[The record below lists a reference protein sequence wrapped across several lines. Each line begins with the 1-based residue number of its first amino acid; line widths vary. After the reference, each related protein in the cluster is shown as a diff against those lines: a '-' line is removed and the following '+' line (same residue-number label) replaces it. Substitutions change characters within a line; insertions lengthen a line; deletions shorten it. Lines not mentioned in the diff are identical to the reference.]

1 MFYIIYRLPH
11 TLVWGED
18 HYGQPPRNMWHRVI
32 HYNVSSITYS
42 HATVVAG
49 ATCYE
54 DEPPTPSDH
63 SDVVLQT
70 SQHHC
75 RTDVGWSEEDVA
87 ELKLGRTCTFMY
99 VMLYTSHICIY
110 MFFDTTYIHTY
121 IHTYTYTIL
130 YRSTSTHD
138 DQEMGNDV
146 HPHNLLSMQ
155 VSKKCMHGKN
165 VWASS
170 VHVGILHTFVLIKS
184 NPPSHG
190 VHDTLWLFKD
200 LLLHEVVIATCGG

>member
-18 HYGQPPRNMWHRVI
+18 HHGQPPRNMWHRVI
-32 HYNVSSITYS
+32 HYNVSDITYS

-75 RTDVGWSEEDVA
+75 RTDVGWSEDVA

-110 MFFDTTYIHTY
+110 IFFDTTYIHTY
-121 IHTYTYTIL
+121 TYTYTIL

-138 DQEMGNDV
+138 DQEMGTDV

-155 VSKKCMHGKN
+155 VSQKVHARQECLSQPAYMWAHSIPSYSSNRTLPLMVFMTLSGCSKISFCMK
-165 VWASS
+165 
-170 VHVGILHTFVLIKS
+170 
-184 NPPSHG
+184 
-190 VHDTLWLFKD
+190 
-200 LLLHEVVIATCGG
+200 